1 MVELNK
7 NIMWNVY
14 RSWHMIKMWAMSS
27 LKDKL
32 IQKYKNLVSKKGKDI
47 SNMQGRYITYRAPR

>member
-1 MVELNK
+1 
-7 NIMWNVY
+7 
-14 RSWHMIKMWAMSS
+14 MWAMSS